1 MECGYARQM
10 DNEPRLIIQLPRGG
24 AVARQLS
31 VQALPSVA
39 SGEVVITGG
48 PIDAEG
54 YLQPPAAGEV
64 VLSVPS
70 PEALAREAGE
80 VRRVIAAAG
89 TGVEPLVVE
98 VEAAEELR
106 DDELAA
112 VLEATTHAPR
122 PVILRVMRD
131 A

>member
-1 MECGYARQM
+1 MA
-10 DNEPRLIIQLPRGG
+10 NEPKLIIQLPRGG
-24 AVARQLS
+24 AVDRQLS

-39 SGEVVITGG
+39 SGEVVVTGG

-54 YLQPPAAGEV
+54 HLEPPAAGEV

-70 PEALAREAGE
+70 PEALAREAAE

-89 TGVEPLVVE
+89 KGVEPLVVE

-106 DDELAA
+106 EDELAA
-112 VLEATTHAPR
+112 ILDAAGHTSR
-122 PVILRVMRD
+122 GVILRIMHD